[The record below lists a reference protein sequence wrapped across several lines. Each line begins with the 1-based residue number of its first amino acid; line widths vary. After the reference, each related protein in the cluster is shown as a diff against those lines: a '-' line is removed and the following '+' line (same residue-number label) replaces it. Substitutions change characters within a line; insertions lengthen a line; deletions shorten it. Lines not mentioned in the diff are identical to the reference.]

1 MQFRKENHLKPD
13 TRLNAEHRA
22 LIQRQIVI
30 WGWGGVGVV
39 VLLGVAI
46 GFAILKFNNPNIASR
61 GEWIPAVLVGGL
73 WLWWLRDT
81 IPQWRRARRDLADGR
96 VETLQGVVRYEMGT
110 GVGMIPILK
119 YRLWVGDARLD
130 VTQAQLFA
138 LQSGKEYRV
147 QRAPHSRVFL
157 GATSIEDAPPTSVP
171 SPAPVGRIPEWVEP
185 FTQRELELLAL
196 LAEGK
201 SNQEMALTLSLSVN
215 TIKMYTSQLYQKMGV
230 KRRTEAVAQARAWG
244 VLR

>member
-1 MQFRKENHLKPD
+1 MQYSKENKLKPD

-22 LIQRQIVI
+22 LIQQQMVI
-30 WGWGGVGVV
+30 WAWGGVGVV
-39 VLLGVAI
+39 VLIGMAI
-46 GFAILKFNNPNIASR
+46 GFAILKFNNPTIASR
-61 GEWIPAVLVGGL
+61 GEWIPAIIIGGL

-81 IPQWRRARRDLADGR
+81 IPQWVRARRDVADGR
-96 VETLQGVVRYEMGT
+96 VEVLQGVVRYEMGT
-110 GVGMIPILK
+110 GVGIIPILK
-119 YRLWVGDARLD
+119 YRLWVGDVRLD

-138 LQSGKEYRV
+138 LQSGKAYRV
-147 QRAPHSRVFL
+147 LYAPHSRLFL
-157 GATSIEDAPPTSVP
+157 GATPVESTPPPPAPP
-171 SPAPVGRIPEWVEP
+171 PVRVERVPEWVEP
-185 FTQRELELLAL
+185 ITQRERELLAL

-244 VLR
+244 VLQ